1 MTARKARTYMVRPRS
16 QHAHEKVL
24 RAALDL
30 FGERGIEATSMD
42 SIAQSSGVSKATIYN
57 HWANKEALLIE
68 VMLHVNGLD
77 REPPDLDSG
86 DSCAD
91 VAAVL
96 SRRPPDE
103 FDAARN
109 RMMPTLIAYSAIN
122 REFGEAWRHRVMEPP
137 RKSLRRILG
146 RAIKRGQL
154 PASLDLDLAMAL
166 LLGPL
171 LYRHIFQAE
180 MRPETHDIGPAVAR
194 AFWRAYALDGKS
206 DAPREVVKA
215 KTDDQEAQGSSFGG
229 QSFATDASGIAAF
242 DRYQAANMETTTS
255 NDGTRI
261 ALWRRGSG
269 PPLLLVHGG
278 VCDHLAWHFVTPLLE
293 QKFTVF
299 SYDRRGRGRSGNTE
313 PYDVEREVEDLL
325 AVLSKIDEPAH
336 LLGHSAGGIVALK
349 AAERQGDLLSLML
362 YEPAFVVDGTRERPG
377 PEILERMRALVAEGD
392 LDEVIRIAMRETIG
406 VPDAEIE
413 AMRAG
418 RGWKQ
423 LRSVAPSI
431 LNDWMLWEE
440 RLQPERLAG
449 LHLPALL
456 LVGSESPSWLQA
468 TSRAVL
474 GALPEA
480 REVEMVGQ
488 GHSAMISAPE
498 LFAWEVVNFVENTAS
513 QIR

>member
-1 MTARKARTYMVRPRS
+1 MVRPRS

-42 SIAQSSGVSKATIYN
+42 AIAQSSGVSKATIYN

-86 DSCAD
+86 DSCGD

-109 RMMPTLIAYSAIN
+109 RMMPALIAYSAIN

-137 RKSLRRILG
+137 RQSLKRILR

-180 MRPETHDIGPAVAR
+180 MRPETHDIGPAVAK
-194 AFWRAYALDGKS
+194 AFWNAHALKGKS
-206 DAPREVVKA
+206 DLVREVAVAA
-215 KTDDQEAQGSSFGG
+215 KNDEEAQGASFGG
-229 QSFATDASGIAAF
+229 RSFATDANEIAAF

-255 NDGTRI
+255 DDGTRI

-278 VCDHLAWHFVTPLLE
+278 ACDHLAWYFVTPLLA
-293 QKFTVF
+293 QKFTVYSF
-299 SYDRRGRGRSGNTE
+299 DRRGRGGSGNTE
-313 PYDVEREVEDLL
+313 PYDAEREVEDLL

-349 AAERQGDLLSLML
+349 AAERQADLLSLML
-362 YEPAFVVDGTRERPG
+362 YEPAFIVDGTRERPG
-377 PEILERMRALVAEGD
+377 PEILERVRALIAEGD
-392 LDEVIRIAMRETIG
+392 LDEVIRIAMRESLSM
-406 VPDAEIE
+406 PEAEIE

-418 RGWKQ
+418 PGWEQ
-423 LRSVAPSI
+423 LRSVAPAI
-431 LNDWMLWEE
+431 PNDWMLWEE
-440 RLQPERLAG
+440 RLEPERLAN
-449 LHLPALL
+449 LHLPTLL
-456 LVGSESPSWLQA
+456 LVGSKSPSWLRT
-468 TSRAVL
+468 TSRAIL
-474 GALPEA
+474 AALPQA
-480 REVEMVGQ
+480 REVEMAGQ
-488 GHSAMISAPE
+488 GHTAMIGAPE
-498 LFAWEVVNFVENTAS
+498 LFAREVVGFVESAANEVL
-513 QIR
+513 